1 MISLE
6 RYQRYLDKINLC
18 ESRIVHV
25 KKWMSEDNKELK
37 TILATYKG
45 IQEII
50 ESLTDIISMIL
61 KDNKSSVNDDY
72 TNFKKIVEKGILNK
86 KDQSIL
92 DEANGL
98 RNRLIHN
105 YNGIDDE
112 MAINSFKTLLPSISN
127 IIELLNKWIQKNL
140 KQ

>member
-25 KKWMSEDNKELK
+25 KKWMLEDNKELK

>member
-72 TNFKKIVEKGILNK
+72 TNFKKIVERGILNK

>member
-18 ESRIVHV
+18 ESRIIHV

-72 TNFKKIVEKGILNK
+72 TNFKKIVERGILNK

>member
-72 TNFKKIVEKGILNK
+72 TNFKKIVERGILNK

-105 YNGIDDE
+105 YNGINDE
-112 MAINSFKTLLPSISN
+112 MAINSFKTLLPPISN

>member
-72 TNFKKIVEKGILNK
+72 TNFKKIVKKGILNK

-92 DEANGL
+92 NEANGL

>member
-25 KKWMSEDNKELK
+25 KKWISEDNRELK

-72 TNFKKIVEKGILNK
+72 TNFKKIVETGILNK
-86 KDQSIL
+86 KDQTIL

-112 MAINSFKTLLPSISN
+112 MAITSFKSLLPSISN
-127 IIELLNKWIQKNL
+127 IIELLKKWIQNNL